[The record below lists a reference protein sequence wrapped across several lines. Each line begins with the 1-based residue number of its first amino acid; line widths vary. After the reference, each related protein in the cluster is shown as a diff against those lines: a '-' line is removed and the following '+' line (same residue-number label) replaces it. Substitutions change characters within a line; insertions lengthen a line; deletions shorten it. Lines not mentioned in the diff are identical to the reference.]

1 MLRGITDFTS
11 DITDFTS
18 TQVHWRA
25 FVEGRFPKPAKLEP
39 ESRLPAAA
47 AAAAAGAAASPP
59 AAAESVG
66 SGGLHTYVLSEAG
79 TYADGC

>member
-39 ESRLPAAA
+39 ESRLPAV
-47 AAAAAGAAASPP
+47 AAGAAASPP
-59 AAAESVG
+59 AAAERVG
-66 SGGLHTYVLSEAG
+66 SGGLHSYVLSEAG
-79 TYADGC
+79 TYADVC